1 MAAMGRK
8 LLTIATLAVACLA
21 ASARDAKIRFSSPRN
36 MSTALGE
43 TEIEVVIT
51 RPPGVEVSRL
61 ELSVDGSPLTVL
73 TAPPWKTVWDAGDGS
88 RGHRLVAVA
97 RLSDGSELHGVV
109 NTSPLRINQIEE
121 VDLVNLYVIVRS
133 RSGRY
138 VTDLLRDDFRVLEN
152 GRLQQIQRFSAEG
165 KPLSIA
171 IVLDTSLSMKGSR
184 LESAQKAALEFLD
197 ALRPE
202 DQAMVVTFDDEVR
215 IPEELTAEAG
225 VLADDIRS
233 ADAAGGTALYD
244 AVWRTSRRLGR
255 FDGRKVMV
263 LLSDGR
269 DEAASGLEP
278 GSLHTLEEAL
288 DQALRNDVMIFA
300 IGLGRQLDTLDFYQR
315 YSLESLL
322 DRLASET
329 GGRMIA
335 LSRAGQLKRA
345 FNDVALDLRHQYTIA
360 YISDD
365 PSRDGKW
372 RRIELTVPGEDH
384 EVITRKG
391 YYGPQPAD
399 ADRFVGTH

>member
-391 YYGPQPAD
+391 YYGPEEAD